1 MKPKWTITKLAG
13 GGWRQERFWRRGRV
27 YFIERDRTGH
37 LLRWGVCVAAPG
49 GSTTNQEDHG
59 DG

>member
-49 GSTTNQEDHG
+49 GSTTNQEDE
-59 DG
+59 